1 MIHSQL
7 IVNADIY
14 APEPLG
20 LKHLLVGAGKIL
32 AITDRRPSMDP
43 TLNCEVIDAD
53 GKRLV
58 PGFIDGHAH
67 ITGGG
72 GEAGP
77 ASRAPSTHLSQ
88 FTRAGITT
96 VVGLLGTDDITRNT
110 ESLVTQARA
119 LCEEGLT
126 AFCYTGGYH
135 IPPITLTGSVSRDI
149 TFIDRILGVG
159 EIAISDF
166 RSSQPSLDEFL
177 RLASETNLAG
187 LLTGKAG
194 VLHLHVGDGKRGLEL
209 IFKALEISEIP
220 ARVFNPTHVNRR
232 RVLFDEA
239 CELSKLGCHID
250 VTSFDGDEQSW
261 SAAEAIE
268 LYWTRGLPDKSI
280 TASSDGGGC
289 LPNFNDQGEMISME
303 LGRAAALTETFQTLL
318 KSGFALEKTLPP
330 FTSNVADLLRLSA
343 KGRIVA
349 GGDADL
355 ILLDDENNLTDVMA
369 MGQWHV
375 RDSQLLRFGTFE
387 EQN

>member
-96 VVGLLGTDDITRNT
+96 VVGLLGTDDITRNA

-119 LCEEGLT
+119 LC
-126 AFCYTGGYH
+126 
-135 IPPITLTGSVSRDI
+135 
-149 TFIDRILGVG
+149 
-159 EIAISDF
+159 
-166 RSSQPSLDEFL
+166 
-177 RLASETNLAG
+177 
-187 LLTGKAG
+187 
-194 VLHLHVGDGKRGLEL
+194 
-209 IFKALEISEIP
+209 
-220 ARVFNPTHVNRR
+220 
-232 RVLFDEA
+232 
-239 CELSKLGCHID
+239 
-250 VTSFDGDEQSW
+250 
-261 SAAEAIE
+261 
-268 LYWTRGLPDKSI
+268 
-280 TASSDGGGC
+280 
-289 LPNFNDQGEMISME
+289 
-303 LGRAAALTETFQTLL
+303 
-318 KSGFALEKTLPP
+318 
-330 FTSNVADLLRLSA
+330 
-343 KGRIVA
+343 
-349 GGDADL
+349 
-355 ILLDDENNLTDVMA
+355 
-369 MGQWHV
+369 
-375 RDSQLLRFGTFE
+375 
-387 EQN
+387 